1 MKFLLDVGWLVCEL
15 TDAGHEA
22 TLAGLQHPA
31 LDVREAREVG
41 VDELFERL
49 LRGVE
54 SPFDLGGRGA
64 QRRGVLVAGL
74 GLGGEGV
81 PEKCLPGDAVRRGT
95 VGGHEGLRLRSPE
108 SMPSYGIG
116 QARLLGVTEGREVHR
131 HGEGEAPG
139 IEPLAQIA
147 REAACQ
153 EEPAL
158 DPGLLSS
165 EELRDRRGRESVLVG
180 ERSDHPDLVH
190 GTQGLSGR
198 VGLEESGLSSDA
210 GDGLEDHGDLPQAFG
225 PPPGQ
230 ALESVED
237 LQGAVLRRRH
247 AERQRG
253 KIALSIRALAP
264 QRREA
269 HAETVEGDL
278 QDQAHEDHS
287 SAGRIWWSG

>member
-1 MKFLLDVGWLVCEL
+1 VGWLVCEL
-15 TDAGHEA
+15 TDAGEEA

-31 LDVREAREVG
+31 LDVAEAPEVG
-41 VDELFERL
+41 VDEFLERL
-49 LRGVE
+49 LRDVE
-54 SPFDLGGRGA
+54 SPFDFGGRGA
-64 QRRGVLVAGL
+64 QRRGVLVAGF
-74 GLGGEGV
+74 GLGGKRV

-95 VGGHEGLRLRSPE
+95 VGSHEGLRLRGPE
-108 SMPSYGIG
+108 GMPSYGVG
-116 QARLLGVTEGREVHR
+116 QALLLGVTKGREVQC
-131 HGEGEAPG
+131 HGEGEAPR
-139 IEPLAQIA
+139 IEALAQLR
-147 REAACQ
+147 REAASQ
-153 EEPAL
+153 EEPAF
-158 DPGLLSS
+158 DPGLLSG
-165 EELRDRRGRESVLVG
+165 EELRDGRGREPVLFG
-180 ERSDHPDLVH
+180 KRRDHPDLVH

-237 LQGAVLRRRH
+237 LEGAVLRRRH
-247 AERQRG
+247 AQGQRG

-264 QRREA
+264 ERREA
-269 HAETVEGDL
+269 HAETIEGDL